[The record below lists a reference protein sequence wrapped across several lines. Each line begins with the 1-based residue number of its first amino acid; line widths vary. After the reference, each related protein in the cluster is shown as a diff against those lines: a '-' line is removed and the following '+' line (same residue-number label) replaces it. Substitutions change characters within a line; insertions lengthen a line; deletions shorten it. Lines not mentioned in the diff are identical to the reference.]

1 MSDDCNPV
9 SELKEIEMN
18 EVQLDEKADTLSDAD
33 SFTEGFESKVRLI
46 RDRVVSVA
54 NGYQTGVYIVGRP
67 GTSKSFTV
75 KKELEQLGKPWV
87 IKNARMTPM
96 GLFEFLADHPEHVIV
111 LDDITSLFKNEQAL
125 QILLAALDGQPGE
138 PRLVTYKSKDRDER
152 ISFTGS
158 IIAISNIP
166 LRHDPLARAL
176 GSRVVMLEHEP
187 TDEETAAFIR
197 DLASQGH
204 ADLSPDECLEVAEFL
219 ITETRAMDQRL
230 DLRHLTKAWQDYRQA
245 THGDALTAWQDLVRS
260 SLQKRIAEP
269 VRVIC
274 KDEDKDNQRQIVRE
288 LKEKFPNDRH
298 SQLAEWPHGKSTFY
312 KRLKEVAA
320 TDKAA

>member
-1 MSDDCNPV
+1 MSDDCNPD
-9 SELKEIEMN
+9 SELKENEMN
-18 EVQLDEKADTLSDAD
+18 EVQFDEKADTLSDAD
-33 SFTEGFESKVRLI
+33 NFTEGFESKVRLI

-75 KKELEQLGKPWV
+75 KKELEQLGKPWI

-96 GLFEFLADHPEHVIV
+96 GLFDFLASHPEHVIV

-138 PRLVTYKSKDRDER
+138 PRQVTYRSKDKDER
-152 ISFTGS
+152 IWFSGA

-187 TDEETAAFIR
+187 TDEETAEFIR
-197 DLASQGH
+197 HLASKGH
-204 ADLSPDECLEVAEFL
+204 ADLSPDECFEVAEFL
-219 ITETRAMDQRL
+219 ISETRAMDQRL
-230 DLRHLTKAWQDYRQA
+230 DLRHLRKAWQDYRQS
-245 THGDALTAWQDLVRS
+245 TNGDALTAWQDLVRS

-269 VRVIC
+269 VVAAS
-274 KDEDKDNQRQIVRE
+274 KQEDIVGQRELVTT
-288 LKEKFPNDRH
+288 LKEKFPNDRR

-312 KRLKEVAA
+312 KRLKEVTATERAA
-320 TDKAA
+320 